1 MNLIKN
7 IPGPVLI
14 FMGALSLSFGGLLVK
29 SFEGSTL
36 WQILFWRSL
45 FFSLTV
51 LAFLIISYKKKTFQ
65 AFYESGLPGFF
76 GGIILS
82 FGFCGYVFAMY
93 NTTVANTNFI
103 ISLQILFLAIFGY
116 FFLKEKISAITLT
129 SIVLAISGVFLMV
142 GNSLSPGELSGNLA
156 AFTMPITFAVLIMIV
171 RKFPTVDMV
180 PAQFVAGVSS
190 CLIGFLLSTKIMI
203 SPNDIFLGFLA
214 GFFQVGFGFIFI
226 TIGARTTPSAM
237 VGIIMLSESVL
248 GPIWAFLFVS
258 ERPSIFGLIGGAI
271 ILSAVLL
278 QFYSLLKKSK
288 KSVSNWHL
296 NVVVT
301 LFGYGRDYRIS

>member
-1 MNLIKN
+1 MNIIRNL
-7 IPGPVLI
+7 PGPLLI
-14 FMGALSLSFGGLLVK
+14 FLGALSLSFGGLIVK
-29 SFEGSTL
+29 SFEGATL

-45 FFSLTV
+45 FFSFTV
-51 LAFLIISYKKKTFQ
+51 LTFLIITYKKKTLKS
-65 AFYESGLPGFF
+65 FYDSGLPGFF

-103 ISLQILFLAIFGY
+103 ISLQILFLAVFGY
-116 FFLKEKISAITLT
+116 FFLKEKISAVTLT
-129 SIVLAISGVFLMV
+129 SIILAITGVLVMV
-142 GNSLSPGELSGNLA
+142 GNSLTPGELSGNLA

-171 RKFPTVDMV
+171 RKYPTVDMV
-180 PAQFVAGVSS
+180 PAQFVAGISS
-190 CLIGFLLSTKIMI
+190 CLIGFLLSTKLMI

-248 GPIWAFLFVS
+248 GPVWAFLFVS
-258 ERPSIFGLIGGAI
+258 ERPSTFGLIGGAI
-271 ILSAVLL
+271 ILFAVLL
-278 QFYSLLKKSK
+278 QFYTLLIKSR
-288 KSVSNWHL
+288 KS
-296 NVVVT
+296 
-301 LFGYGRDYRIS
+301 ISH